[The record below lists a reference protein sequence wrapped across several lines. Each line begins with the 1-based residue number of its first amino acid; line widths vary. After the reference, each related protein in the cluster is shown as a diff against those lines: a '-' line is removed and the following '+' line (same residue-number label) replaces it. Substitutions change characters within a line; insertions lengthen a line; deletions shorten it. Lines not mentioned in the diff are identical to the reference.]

1 VTMHRRALVVDD
13 EPAVCQLIH
22 DVMNSVGMNVLA
34 LTKSAEAASYLR
46 DEKFDVVLLD
56 IRMPAPDGIEV
67 ARQTR
72 GSGFNRMTPII
83 MISDDQNLSAVM
95 EGFDAGA
102 NFFLYKPIDKGRLL
116 HLIRATRGAI
126 KHEQRRFRRIQHRAT
141 VRLTSDK
148 MQVHGETIDISLN
161 GMLVEAGRCLASG
174 SQVEVNLELSPGS
187 KPIVGAA
194 TVMRTMGEKQMGLEF
209 SGLNKIESSR
219 LQEFLLSLI
228 EKD

>member
-1 VTMHRRALVVDD
+1 MQRRALVVDD
-13 EPAVCQLIH
+13 DPAVCKMIH
-22 DVMNSVGMNVLA
+22 DVMISVGMNVLA
-34 LTKSAEAASYLR
+34 LTKSADAANYLR

-56 IRMPAPDGIEV
+56 MRMPAPDGTEV
-67 ARQTR
+67 ARQAR

-126 KHEQRRFRRIQHRAT
+126 KHEQQRFRRVRHRAT

-148 MQVHGETIDISLN
+148 MELHGETVDISLN
-161 GMLVEAGRCLASG
+161 GMLVEAVRCVPSG
-174 SQVEVNLELSPGS
+174 SMVEVNLELSPGS
-187 KPIVGAA
+187 KPIVGPAM
-194 TVMRTMGEKQMGLEF
+194 VMRTMGETQMGIEF
-209 SGLNKIESSR
+209 SRLNKTESGR
-219 LQEFLLSLI
+219 LQEFLSPFI
-228 EKD
+228 DKD